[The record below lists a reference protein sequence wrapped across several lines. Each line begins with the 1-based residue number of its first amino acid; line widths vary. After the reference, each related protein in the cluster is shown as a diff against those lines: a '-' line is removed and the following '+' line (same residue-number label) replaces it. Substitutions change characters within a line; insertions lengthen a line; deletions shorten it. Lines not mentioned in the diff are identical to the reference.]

1 MKIANVLGLR
11 ALLVVTAA
19 LASVASFSQEHP
31 SGKQMLLGQKIFTA
45 FSEPARAE
53 LKITPAQFQKMQ
65 DAFEGQVQVDGDKIM
80 VQISGSTSMEDMSDA
95 ALKVLTSDQVKR
107 LDEIWLQQAG
117 AAAILDKKIGKALG
131 VSSEVIT
138 KAESIADKAGAEMI
152 DLMQGGHDE
161 GAMKEMKKLR
171 DGAIKKIEDLLT
183 ADQKKKL
190 DEMKGKPFE
199 RKKKG

>member
-1 MKIANVLGLR
+1 MKFFNTLGLR
-11 ALLVVTAA
+11 TLLVVTAA
-19 LASVASFSQEHP
+19 IASVASFAQEHP

-80 VQISGSTSMEDMSDA
+80 VQISGSTSMEDMSEA
-95 ALKVLTSDQVKR
+95 ALKVLNADQVKR

-131 VSSEVIT
+131 VSTEVVT

-152 DLMQGGHDE
+152 DLMQGGPDE
-161 GAMKEMKKLR
+161 GAMKEMRKIR
-171 DGAIKKIEDLLT
+171 ESAMKKIEDLLT

-190 DEMKGKPFE
+190 EVMKGKPFD
-199 RKKKG
+199 RKKK